1 MDKKKKAGDVYASL
15 AITVYKSAGGKEIVK
30 QSLER
35 FESEQIVINEIS
47 CTLTDAAAEV
57 VQSVST
63 KVSDSVYW
71 GDGTWDK
78 VPFSVEVFSS
88 VKLKCKQNA
97 ETISITQRLAH
108 DMAIAGAR
116 EHIANALGSH
126 IQNIKENLFPGYF
139 ND

>member
-1 MDKKKKAGDVYASL
+1 MANKNKAGDAYASL
-15 AITVYKSAGGKEIVK
+15 AVTVHKSAGEKEVMK

-35 FESEQIVINEIS
+35 FESEQIVIKDIS
-47 CTLTDAAAEV
+47 SEYPLEAAEV

-71 GDGTWDK
+71 GNGTWDK
-78 VPFSVEVFSS
+78 IPFSVEVFSS

-97 ETISITQRLAH
+97 ETINMAQKLAH

-126 IQNIKENLFPGYF
+126 MQNIKENLFSGYF